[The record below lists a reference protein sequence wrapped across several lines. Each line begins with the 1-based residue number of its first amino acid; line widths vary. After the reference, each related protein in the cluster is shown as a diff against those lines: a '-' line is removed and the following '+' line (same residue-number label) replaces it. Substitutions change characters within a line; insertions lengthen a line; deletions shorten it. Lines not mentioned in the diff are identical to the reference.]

1 MLKQHGATWARVVL
15 AFVGVMGVAGLA
27 PAARGGDEPRPAS
40 DWITTGMDCQVYTAG
55 DVDGDGFAD
64 LLTING
70 NRDLCLAASVH
81 GWKSAGWRVVAGD
94 FSPEAKALLVDGG
107 KRRKDDRRETRA
119 SDRPVRIIV
128 VESGRVVVV
137 SIEED
142 GKAGARVE
150 TKAPE
155 GKTFIAM
162 ETELALMG
170 GDSPVVRDSAA
181 GLWRV
186 GPDGKCEPDPAAV
199 ALSNAVVMENL
210 APPGSLSTAMEEGL
224 SPPPYDGAAKELCR
238 FDSGFSAKGGRLRW
252 AVFATDKP
260 YPHHVV
266 RYAVIESDDERD
278 SDADGLTDEEEARLG
293 TDPRD
298 RDTDGD
304 GLLDGW
310 EVHGLPGERVKDLG
324 WRIGLFGASD
334 IEKVDGGAAVG
345 GEGAA
350 DAQRR
355 LSPRRKDVIV
365 NISFFEQ
372 VDRARFEVELPK
384 IQRVY
389 RELSCANPDGTTGVW
404 LHFRDIGSV
413 VPAEDQKMPW
423 WDVGTKYFAKSE
435 RGLMHWMQVT
445 PWGGGQSSETGDMG
459 GCGNNWAVF
468 AHELGHQVSL
478 SHTGD
483 SSPGWCPL
491 YPSLMNYAYSY
502 SFDGD
507 HDRPHFSS
515 GEFRGLMLDERHLIE
530 KLPFAYERVEFLAN
544 HPFRFTLKDNGGG
557 TTLIDWNHNG
567 SFDEG
572 EVTADVNYGGSTQAG
587 ERKTHALTG
596 SSPSLAYIAGK
607 CFIAAA
613 THKQTAIAVKM
624 CKGGEEWGPEREC
637 SSSSSRFDPVLI
649 GGDDYGVLLVR
660 KFDGWAVT
668 SVKPSEKADEGPV
681 IDKLRPLG
689 GLMAMDLS
697 GIRIGERVLLIARHD
712 DHSLEWRWLDGA
724 SGEKPALSEARRLE
738 LTSMVPV
745 GLAVNPA
752 ESLNGSGATVTV
764 VSSARD
770 EKRGP
775 FCMRVSSLR
784 ISGDEVTETPAEWTS
799 GEGRCHCTSRPVA
812 VYPYVSTASGQAAV
826 ATPLTIFHTGWT
838 DGNGTWTGWRTI
850 RVGNKA
856 LNDGWLTCQLYDE
869 WTRSRAALG
878 FADGAQGAYYA
889 FRWDPGDHHDWKINT
904 MFVARGGY
912 GIDEAPM
919 RDFDDGAKI
928 GLWGIRHSILTM
940 PMDEE
945 IAKSK

>member
-1 MLKQHGATWARVVL
+1 MLKQHGAGWVL
-15 AFVGVMGVAGLA
+15 ALVMGVVGFA
-27 PAARGGDEPRPAS
+27 PLARGGETWPAS
-40 DWITTGMDCQVYTAG
+40 DWITTGTDCKIYTAG

-70 NRDLCLAASVH
+70 NRDLCIASSVH
-81 GWKSAGWRVVAGD
+81 GWKSAGWRVLAGD
-94 FSPEAKALLVDGG
+94 ISPDAAALLVDGG
-107 KRRKDDRRETRA
+107 KRREGDRRETRM

-128 VESGRVVVV
+128 VESGRLVVMV
-137 SIEED
+137 IGED
-142 GKAGARVE
+142 GKAGERVVSE
-150 TKAPE
+150 AGE
-155 GKTFIAM
+155 GRTFTGIEM
-162 ETELALMG
+162 DLPLVG
-170 GDSPVVRDSAA
+170 GDPPIVRDSA
-181 GLWRV
+181 GMLWRI
-186 GPDGKCEPDPAAV
+186 GPDGRCALDPAAKT
-199 ALSNAVVMENL
+199 LSDIVVMENAAPGGPEKEPEL
-210 APPGSLSTAMEEGL
+210 AG
-224 SPPPYDGAAKELCR
+224 PPYDAAAREITS
-238 FDSGFSAKGGRLRW
+238 FSSGFGPAGGRMRW

-260 YPHHVV
+260 FKHHAV
-266 RYAVIESDDERD
+266 RYAVIESGDDR
-278 SDADGLTDEEEARLG
+278 DADGDGLMDAEEARLE

-324 WRIGLFGASD
+324 WRIGLYGASEV
-334 IEKVDGGAAVG
+334 EKLDGATVG
-345 GEGAA
+345 SEGSAGAA

-372 VDRARFEVELPK
+372 VDRAKFEAELPR

-404 LHFRDIGSV
+404 LHFRDIGSA

-483 SSPGWCPL
+483 SAPGWCPL

-507 HDRPHFSS
+507 HARPHFSS
-515 GEFRGLMLDERHLIE
+515 GEFRGLELDERHLSE
-530 KLPFAYERVEFLAN
+530 KLPFGYERVKFLAN
-544 HPFRFTLKDNGGG
+544 HPFRFTLKDNGDG

-567 SFDEG
+567 EFDEG

-587 ERKTHALTG
+587 ERKTHTLTG

-613 THKQTAIAVKM
+613 THKQTAVAVKM
-624 CKGGEEWGPEREC
+624 CKGGEEWTAEKEC
-637 SSSSSRFDPVLI
+637 AASSTRFDPVLI

-660 KFDGWAVT
+660 KFDGWSVT
-668 SVKPSEKADEGPV
+668 TVKAAEKAEDAPMVGALTPLTG
-681 IDKLRPLG
+681 LR
-689 GLMAMDLS
+689 AMDVS
-697 GIRIGERVLLIARHD
+697 GVRMGERVLLVVRHD
-712 DHSLEWRWLDGA
+712 DDALEWRWLDGA
-724 SGEKPALSEARRLE
+724 SGDKPVLSEARPLE

-752 ESLNGSGATVTV
+752 DGSVTV
-764 VSSARD
+764 VSSAGD
-770 EKRGP
+770 DKRGP
-775 FCMRVSSLR
+775 FCMRVSALR
-784 ISGDEVTETPAEWTS
+784 FSGDEVTEAEPEWTS
-799 GEGRCHCTSRPVA
+799 GRCHCTTRPVA
-812 VYPYVSTASGQAAV
+812 VYPFAAAPSGQAPV

-838 DGNGTWTGWRTI
+838 DGNGTWTGWRTT

-856 LNDGWLTCQLYDE
+856 LNGGWLTCQLYDE
-869 WTRSRAALG
+869 WTRSRAGLG
-878 FADGAQGAYYA
+878 FADGPQGAYYA
-889 FRWDPGDHHDWKINT
+889 FRWDPGDHGEWKVNT

-940 PMDEE
+940 PMDGEVR
-945 IAKSK
+945 